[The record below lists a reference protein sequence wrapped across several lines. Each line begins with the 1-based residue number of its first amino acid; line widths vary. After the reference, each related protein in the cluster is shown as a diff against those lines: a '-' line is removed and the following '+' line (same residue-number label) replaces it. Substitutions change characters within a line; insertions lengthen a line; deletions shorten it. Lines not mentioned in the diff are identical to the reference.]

1 MFTSKSQNHKRLLFW
16 LLLAFLFSAC
26 SNTSTSTDV
35 PTLTS
40 TSLNVSP
47 TPEGPT
53 PTLVP
58 AAAVV
63 NGERIPL
70 AWFESEVLRYLL
82 AQEEMGE
89 PVEDEAA
96 ARERVLN
103 DLIDQVLLAQG
114 AREAGAN
121 VSDQDMQARLN
132 ALAEDYDLAT
142 WMTEWGYTEDE
153 LFQSLKLQ
161 MLASSQ
167 RDLIAES
174 IPETAEQVKLQ
185 QIFTF
190 TEADAQAALRS
201 LNSGTPFDELAFSYV
216 YDPITGGHL
225 GWVPRGYLLDP
236 AVEEAAFSLSV
247 GSYSEVISS
256 EVGYHIILVI
266 EREEHPLTTDAR
278 LILQRKALYEW
289 LALRRENS
297 TIEVLVQ

>member
-1 MFTSKSQNHKRLLFW
+1 MLPSKSLTYKRLLLL

-26 SNTSTSTDV
+26 SNKATPTDV
-35 PTLTS
+35 PTLTPTTLS
-40 TSLNVSP
+40 ASP
-47 TPEGPT
+47 TLAEPT
-53 PTLVP
+53 PTPVP
-58 AAAVV
+58 AVAMV

-70 AWFESEVLRYLL
+70 ALFESEVSRYIR

-96 ARERVLN
+96 ARERVLD

-114 AREAGAN
+114 AREAS
-121 VSDQDMQARLN
+121 VSISDQDVQVRLDT
-132 ALAEDYDLAT
+132 LAEDYDLAT

-247 GSYSEVISS
+247 GSYSEDISS